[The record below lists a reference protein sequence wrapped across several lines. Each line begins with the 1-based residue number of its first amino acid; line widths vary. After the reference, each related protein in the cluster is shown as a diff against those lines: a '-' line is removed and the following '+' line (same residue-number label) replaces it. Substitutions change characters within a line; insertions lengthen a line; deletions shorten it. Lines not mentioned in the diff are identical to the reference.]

1 MRALPVG
8 FLLFLLG
15 ACRLGAQKEEEPPF
29 DPGPEYELAPV
40 WAPPAD
46 WATMPAFEFERMVER
61 DLPEATITPI
71 REDARREL
79 TEALERLD
87 PTSVRAAVILGRSR
101 DNESGAI
108 LLRQLQKRML
118 GPERGSDA
126 GDVVAAAALARFPRP
141 ERYWRV
147 VRMSED
153 ANPHP
158 DLEVRVEC
166 ACTALSMGIDRVIPF
181 LLEVLRIDTWD
192 GLADRR
198 DFPTSTTTAWARTRA
213 AQALSQRAGVPLT
226 YRADA
231 SIAAREREARRLEEL
246 LLSREDVA
254 PEPDG

>member
-1 MRALPVG
+1 MRALHSG
-8 FLLFLLG
+8 FLLVLVS
-15 ACRLGAQKEEEPPF
+15 ACTLVAEKEEPPPF

-46 WATMPAFEFERMVER
+46 WATMPAFDFERMVER
-61 DLPEATITPI
+61 DLPEGKITPI

-79 TEALERLD
+79 GEALERLD

-101 DNESGAI
+101 HDESALI
-108 LLRQLQKRML
+108 LLGQLKKRLL

-126 GDVVAAAALARFPRP
+126 GDVVAAAALARFPQP
-141 ERYWRV
+141 ERFWRV

-153 ANPHP
+153 KNPHP

-181 LLEVLRIDTWD
+181 LLEVLRIDTWE

-198 DFPTSTTTAWARTRA
+198 AFPTSTTTTWARTRA
-213 AQALSQRAGVPLT
+213 AQALSERAGVPLT

-231 SIAAREREARRLEEL
+231 SIAARERETRRLEEL
-246 LLSREDVA
+246 LLVRGEDA
-254 PEPDG
+254 GE